1 MSKNTRN
8 DQHKSLRT
16 FNPIKKKNICSL
28 VKETTTTSAQRLSSS
43 FRLHF
48 VPSRRF
54 SAHKVS
60 ILPTGLAVPS
70 LNSGPSEAT
79 VQTATQ
85 TKPEPLHPL
94 RQHSIPAAARDDDE
108 PIVFYRLLRA
118 FGCVRSGVSECVRLC
133 FVFSVVVLC
142 SVLSFFFFEPPGP

>member
-1 MSKNTRN
+1 MRSNHKLLASQN
-8 DQHKSLRT
+8 DGRSSPCRKIRGRPAQIPSNFQPDK
-16 FNPIKKKNICSL
+16 KKKNICSL

-118 FGCVRSGVSECVRLC
+118 FGCVRSGVSECV
-133 FVFSVVVLC
+133 
-142 SVLSFFFFEPPGP
+142 